1 MSVFDDNI
9 LDKVPEEAIWDWFKN
24 FKKDLPNPENYFVIK
39 DNIIYKKDAWSSCRF
54 DIKEPIPSYI
64 KFDESPSTQR
74 SLLFFTS
81 KFKKEYKDLPFYR
94 IEEPLH
100 NDYVKSYDIMV
111 LKSPAVNSTIEFL
124 GLCDWKLN
132 IRNFEDLN
140 ELTIKYHGENDGR
153 IYIDQKVKECDIKY
167 YKEIVEKF
175 YRKTPSLLVVAAYI
189 SESLD
194 DISFRIQDGRV
205 NICKIINYYISI
217 KRLGINGFYDKNK
230 GMFLILYNNNV
241 KELLFGD
248 WGHITILKDSI
259 EVNR

>member
-9 LDKVPEEAIWDWFKN
+9 LDKVPEEAIWDWLENNKVSIKDPKN
-24 FKKDLPNPENYFVIK
+24 NFVIK
-39 DNIIYKKDAWSSCRF
+39 NNVLCIKDVSSCYKLN
-54 DIKEPIPSYI
+54 ISEPIPSYI
-64 KFDESPSTQR
+64 KFDEGYVTQSRLMLST
-74 SLLFFTS
+74 L

-189 SESLD
+189 SGSLD

-205 NICKIINYYISI
+205 NICK
-217 KRLGINGFYDKNK
+217 
-230 GMFLILYNNNV
+230 NN
-241 KELLFGD
+241 
-248 WGHITILKDSI
+248 
-259 EVNR
+259 